1 MGYFP
6 NLMIKNILIT
16 GMPRSG
22 KSTILNKLIS
32 EFKHKVGFV
41 TNEVRENGERI
52 GFEIETSTGDKSLLA
67 SVNLKTNLKVSKYFV
82 NIINL
87 DKIIQKVS
95 VYANGDLLFV
105 DEIGQM
111 ELFSE
116 KFKGL
121 VLNYLDS
128 QNMCI
133 ATISKIYQDDFIKQ
147 IKSRKDVIL
156 VEIEEGNRNEKE
168 NQLRNLIKK
177 IKVNIK

>member
-1 MGYFP
+1 MQ
-6 NLMIKNILIT
+6 KNILIT
-16 GMPRSG
+16 GKPKSG
-22 KSTILNKLIS
+22 KSTLLRKIINDIS
-32 EFKHKVGFV
+32 NKVGFV

>member
-1 MGYFP
+1 
-6 NLMIKNILIT
+6 MIKNILIT